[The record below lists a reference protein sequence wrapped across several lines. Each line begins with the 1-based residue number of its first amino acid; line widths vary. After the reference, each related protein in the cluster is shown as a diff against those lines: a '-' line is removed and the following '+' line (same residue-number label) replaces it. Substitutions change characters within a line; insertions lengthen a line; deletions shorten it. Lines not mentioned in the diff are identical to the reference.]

1 MNGSH
6 YWELNKRRKIKMKIA
21 EMWMLKQIC
30 VVSRLGILRDEL
42 ESKSL
47 VEIQDRVGKVIKII
61 QICLEKVNNNDI
73 VKKIDE
79 IRVEKNQGQDRL
91 KNKING
97 GY

>member
-61 QICLEKVNNNDI
+61 QICLEKINNNDI